1 MDMAALQAH
10 MSGQGVTG
18 RNDERYIRAATIAEL
33 DHGNGGVLESSLV
46 YHLQFQ
52 GPHDH
57 CCQIFLFCTLV
68 NHVATIAKTNY

>member
-1 MDMAALQAH
+1 MNDTFEPQRLQNWI
-10 MSGQGVTG
+10 TG
-18 RNDERYIRAATIAEL
+18 T
-33 DHGNGGVLESSLV
+33 GGVLEGNLV